1 MWKGLQDFLKD
12 DPSLTEKITYEQFME
27 NNLQN
32 IKEDETNG
40 IDSKVYRQAEEHDA
54 EDGEPV
60 RSRKK
65 GCEREERGEEK

>member
-1 MWKGLQDFLKD
+1 MWIKKENIYMWKGLQDFLKD

-40 IDSKVYRQAEEHDA
+40 IDSKACRQTEEYDA
-54 EDGEPV
+54 EDGE
-60 RSRKK
+60 
-65 GCEREERGEEK
+65 

>member
-12 DPSLTEKITYEQFME
+12 DPSLTEKITYEQFIE

-40 IDSKVYRQAEEHDA
+40 INSKTSRQTEKYDAENAEWVRKAEESH
-54 EDGEPV
+54 EG
-60 RSRKK
+60 
-65 GCEREERGEEK
+65 

>member
-1 MWKGLQDFLKD
+1 MWIRKENIYMWKGLQDFLKD

-40 IDSKVYRQAEEHDA
+40 IDSKAGRQTEEYDA
-54 EDGEPV
+54 ENAE
-60 RSRKK
+60 
-65 GCEREERGEEK
+65 

>member
-12 DPSLTEKITYEQFME
+12 DPSLTKKITYEQFME

-40 IDSKVYRQAEEHDA
+40 IDSKACRQTEEYDA
-54 EDGEPV
+54 EDGE
-60 RSRKK
+60 
-65 GCEREERGEEK
+65 

>member
-12 DPSLTEKITYEQFME
+12 DPSLTEKNTYEQFME

-40 IDSKVYRQAEEHDA
+40 IDSKAGR
-54 EDGEPV
+54 
-60 RSRKK
+60 
-65 GCEREERGEEK
+65 

>member
-12 DPSLTEKITYEQFME
+12 DPSLTEKITYEQFIG

-40 IDSKVYRQAEEHDA
+40 INSKACRQTEEHDA
-54 EDGEPV
+54 ENGEWV
-60 RSRKK
+60 RKA
-65 GCEREERGEEK
+65 EESHEG